1 MGAEMASAES
11 AQGEPGA
18 GPTVRRIILG
28 AQLRRLREV
37 MRLSRADAGYTIRAS
52 ESKMRRL
59 ETGQVGFKERDVAD
73 LLTLYGITNEVERQ
87 QFLDL
92 VTQSNQQGWWHPYS
106 EVIPKWF
113 EDYVGLEEAAARIQ
127 TYEVMFVP
135 GLLQTEEYALAVAG
149 HGELRPPPGDIQR
162 RVDLRR
168 QRQKILLGPAAPKL
182 WAIVDEAVF
191 HRPLGGEKVLR
202 EQIDHL
208 LEMTSLPN
216 ISVQVVPFHRSGSA
230 AESAFTLLRF
240 AEPDLPNVAYVEH
253 VAGALY
259 VEKLEEIEIYSR
271 IMDRSAISAETPEH
285 SRQLLAKL
293 RADI

>member
-1 MGAEMASAES
+1 MTRAGS

-28 AQLRRLREV
+28 AQLRRLREATQ
-37 MRLSRADAGYTIRAS
+37 LSRADAGYTIRAS

-73 LLTLYGITNEVERQ
+73 LLTLYGITNDIERQ

-92 VTQSNQQGWWHPYS
+92 VTQSNQTGWWHPYS
-106 EVIPKWF
+106 DLIPKWF
-113 EDYVGLEEAAARIQ
+113 EDYVGLEEAASRIQ
-127 TYEVMFVP
+127 TYELMFVP
-135 GLLQTEEYALAVAG
+135 GLLQTEDYARAVAG
-149 HGELRPPPGDIQR
+149 HGEPPAPPEEIER
-162 RVDLRR
+162 RVHLRMR
-168 QRQKILLGPAAPKL
+168 RQKILLGPRAPKM
-182 WAIVDEAVF
+182 WAILDEAVL
-191 HRPLGGEKVLR
+191 HRPLGGERVLR
-202 EQIDHL
+202 DQIDHL
-208 LEMTSLPN
+208 QEMIAQPN
-216 ISVQVVPFHRSGSA
+216 VSVQVVPFRKSGSS

-240 AEPDLPNVAYVEH
+240 AEPELPNVAYVEH

-259 VEKLEEIEIYSR
+259 VDKLDEVEIYSR
-271 IMDRSAISAETPEH
+271 AMDGLAVSAETPDA